1 MKVKVDRELCIG
13 CGLCEESCPEVFAL
27 DDEGKAYVLP
37 DADLEACDLEEVA
50 NSCPAEAITVED

>member
-1 MKVKVDRELCIG
+1 MKVKVDREACIG

-37 DADLEACDLEEVA
+37 DADFSACDLEEVA

>member
-37 DADLEACDLEEVA
+37 DADFEACDLEEVA

>member
-1 MKVKVDRELCIG
+1 MKVKVNRELCIG

-37 DADLEACDLEEVA
+37 DANFDACDLEDVA
-50 NSCPAEAITVED
+50 NSCPAEAISLEE

>member
-1 MKVKVDRELCIG
+1 MKVKVNRELCIG

-37 DADLEACDLEEVA
+37 DADFSNCDLEDVA
-50 NSCPAEAITVED
+50 NSCPAEAISLEE